1 MSAYFYNRFQKNEL
15 AKVAFTSI
23 ATKPR
28 RKTVAKFA
36 DEMYGSVEDYEED
49 TVTAVGVVR
58 YCTEQYKPKPDLFL
72 GRSN

>member
-36 DEMYGSVEDYEED
+36 DEMYGSVEDYEE
-49 TVTAVGVVR
+49 
-58 YCTEQYKPKPDLFL
+58 TERELPPFRKPENKSLAPKIKSVETPF
-72 GRSN
+72 R